1 MSELVFFLEEPS
13 AQAMLEGLLPRL
25 LPEIK
30 TVRYIVFEGKQ
41 DLEKQIQRRLRG
53 YRSPG
58 AKFVVLRDQD
68 SADCRIVK
76 AGLKKKC
83 EDAGRPE
90 TLIRIAC
97 HELESWYLG
106 DLAAVET
113 ALQIRGLGGF
123 QNGAKYRRPDNIAN
137 AAEELSKLTK
147 GVYQKILGSRV
158 IGPLLD
164 LENTRSPSFR
174 VFISGLRT
182 LAQTPGSSH

>member
-25 LPEIK
+25 LPEI
-30 TVRYIVFEGKQ
+30 TMVRYVVFEGKQ
-41 DLEKQIQRRLRG
+41 DLEKQILRRLRG

-58 AKFVVLRDQD
+58 SKFIILRDQD
-68 SADCRIVK
+68 SADCRAVK
-76 AGLKKKC
+76 AGLKQKC
-83 EDAGRPE
+83 RDAARPE

-106 DLAAVET
+106 DLAAVER
-113 ALQIRGLGGF
+113 ALQIRGLSAM
-123 QNGAKYRRPDNIAN
+123 QNGAKYRRPDSIAN

-147 GVYQKILGSRV
+147 GVYQKILGSRA

-164 LENTRSPSFR
+164 PENTRSHSIK
-174 VFISGLRT
+174 VFISGLRSLADT
-182 LAQTPGSSH
+182 LGITR

>member
-25 LPEIK
+25 LPEITK
-30 TVRYIVFEGKQ
+30 VRYVVFEGKQ
-41 DLEKQIQRRLRG
+41 DLEKQILRRLRG

-58 AKFVVLRDQD
+58 SKFVILRDQD
-68 SADCRIVK
+68 SADCQLVK
-76 AGLKKKC
+76 AGLTQKC
-83 EDAGRPE
+83 REAGRSD
-90 TLIRIAC
+90 TLVRIAC

-113 ALQIRGLGGF
+113 ALQIRGLSAS
-123 QNGAKYRRPDNIAN
+123 QNGAKYRRPDGVAR

-147 GVYQKILGSRV
+147 GVYQKILGSRA

-164 LENTRSPSFR
+164 PENTRSHSFK
-174 VFISGLRT
+174 VFITGLQT
-182 LAQTPGSSH
+182 LVLPRN